1 MRRAQLL
8 WLLLVLPSLAA
19 AQVPTPAPG
28 PASVNFHVVTHYR
41 VPRTVLY
48 ADLQAEASGKSP
60 AKLSAVVNQDV
71 AWAKARLQSVPGIT
85 WRSAGYQTQATGQ
98 TGAPWLVREDLAVQ
112 SPDPAALLPL
122 MGTLQ
127 SRLRLVEMH
136 YAARSAAAHKALRA
150 AELRGLRRY
159 RKEAQRNCAA
169 LGYHGARL
177 GQVFI
182 NTNLVL
188 LTRPMPV
195 MAMAARA
202 VPGPVV
208 GRGGTESGRV
218 VVGGNA
224 YCER

>member
-1 MRRAQLL
+1 MRRARLL
-8 WLLLVLPSLAA
+8 WLFLGLPGLAA
-19 AQVPTPAPG
+19 AQVPAPA

-41 VPRTVLY
+41 VPRTVLH
-48 ADLQAEASGKSP
+48 ADLQAEASGKNP
-60 AKLSAVVNQDV
+60 AKLAAVVNQDV

-98 TGAPWLVREDLAVQ
+98 TGASWLVREDLAVQ
-112 SPDPAALLPL
+112 SLDPAALLPL
-122 MGTLQ
+122 LGTLQ
-127 SRLRLVEMH
+127 SRLHLAGMH
-136 YAARSAAAHKALRA
+136 DAARPAVVHKALRA

-159 RKEAQRNCAA
+159 RKEAQQNCVV
-169 LGYHGARL
+169 LGYKVVRL

-182 NTNLVL
+182 NTNAVPLA
-188 LTRPMPV
+188 RPMPV
-195 MAMAARA
+195 MALAARV

-208 GRGGTESGRV
+208 GRGGTERGRV

>member
-8 WLLLVLPSLAA
+8 WLLLGLPSLAV
-19 AQVPTPAPG
+19 AQVPTPS
-28 PASVNFHVVTHYR
+28 PASVNFHVTTHYR
-41 VPRTVLY
+41 VPKTVLH
-48 ADLQAEASGKSP
+48 AGLQAEASGKNQ
-60 AKLSAVVNQDV
+60 AKLAAVVNQDV